1 VYFDRISINRKAER
15 TQWEVASAVRFFITW
30 FPPWGVLVVFD
41 AYLKFTRLHH
51 AMHIFLFGIH
61 LTAEPS
67 ETGVKAAKA
76 GASKV

>member
-1 VYFDRISINRKAER
+1 M
-15 TQWEVASAVRFFITW
+15 
-30 FPPWGVLVVFD
+30 VVD
-41 AYLKFTRLHH
+41 AYLKLTRLYH